1 MEACFEGPSLPVEE
15 IVAWCADGPEAARV
29 ARVDVIEEEPQGMM
43 GFRVR

>member
-15 IVAWCADGPEAARV
+15 IVAWCSDGPEAARV